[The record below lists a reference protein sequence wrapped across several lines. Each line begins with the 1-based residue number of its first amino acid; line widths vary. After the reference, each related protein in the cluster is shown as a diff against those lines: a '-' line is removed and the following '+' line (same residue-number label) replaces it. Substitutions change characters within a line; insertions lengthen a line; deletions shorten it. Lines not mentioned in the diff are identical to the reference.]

1 MSLLVLVMEHTQ
13 YTRLIY
19 IHHHSVNTSWMNVS
33 SPVRKWH
40 DKVKMWFIRFIFLS
54 VSVKDSENWRTHIR
68 SYLSPIYSIYTLFLL
83 FLFTEQGDAIFV
95 QIKVQTKRYYK
106 WQKNKKVSR
115 WFFHFQTVNVY
126 VPPQGE
132 KHWGNICI
140 SQVKNSS
147 NEYH

>member
-1 MSLLVLVMEHTQ
+1 MLQTFSTYSTKRTSPRYKHTFSHHQNLIIPIPEDVTLGVGDGTHTIYKTYLYPSLLCKYKL
-13 YTRLIY
+13 
-19 IHHHSVNTSWMNVS
+19 NVS

-106 WQKNKKVSR
+106 WQKKQK
-115 WFFHFQTVNVY
+115 
-126 VPPQGE
+126 GE
-132 KHWGNICI
+132 
-140 SQVKNSS
+140 
-147 NEYH
+147 